1 MKLYPTTIGL
11 VSIHKI
17 TMFQKNPNVN
27 NNITNI
33 FVLFQVKL
41 GDKMIE
47 QKYAKLKYLLSKDE
61 ENSLTL
67 IALVIFNKMAGE
79 K

>member
-1 MKLYPTTIGL
+1 
-11 VSIHKI
+11 
-17 TMFQKNPNVN
+17 MFQKNPNVN